1 MRIYVPLLWAILAV
15 QAAASEEPPLPEG
28 LGGADEPALPSGL
41 GESRKSGGE
50 PALPSG
56 LGDDASSGGGEPS
69 LPTGL
74 GNGGST
80 GEASDLPSGLES
92 SDPPAST
99 DPGASAPGTSPGW
112 RLPAGLS
119 GFLEGRI
126 GARLQNDP
134 GYDRTTLEEI
144 RLRTEYARSFLG
156 LRGRLAF
163 DLIGGKPD
171 EESVD
176 LRTGE
181 GWFDL
186 REAWILAR
194 PGRSIDLKAGRMI
207 ATWGTGDLIFIN
219 DLFPKDWISFLLGRD
234 EDYLKAP
241 LDGVRG
247 TFFTDYANLD
257 LVLGIPFAPDRFV
270 DGSDLS
276 FSNPGG
282 PPELPPPDDP
292 NRPDLYSRLFRTIGS
307 VEAAAYFYDGYW
319 KSPGGF
325 SPDGTPLFPR
335 LRVYGASL
343 RGAALGGIS
352 SVETGY
358 YDSLEDRSGNNP
370 LIKNS
375 EWRFLLGHD
384 RELFPKFNV
393 GLQYYVEWLQDY
405 GAYTSGLPPGFEP
418 REEWRQVL
426 TLRLTRLLLRD
437 DLTLSLFAFYSPSDE
452 DFYLRPSASWKLSD
466 RWRLSG
472 GFNLFGGEKETT
484 FFGQFEDNSNA
495 YLALRAVW

>member
-1 MRIYVPLLWAILAV
+1 MRSSAALILSGLLTGLCLPVSA
-15 QAAASEEPPLPEG
+15 EEPALPAGLGGAVEPALPAGLGGGEASSGPALPEG
-28 LGGADEPALPSGL
+28 LDTGDSGL
-41 GESRKSGGE
+41 

-56 LGDDASSGGGEPS
+56 LGDEPDSSQTQESKAVEP
-69 LPTGL
+69 
-74 GNGGST
+74 
-80 GEASDLPSGLES
+80 ES
-92 SDPPAST
+92 A
-99 DPGASAPGTSPGW
+99 W
-112 RLPAGLS
+112 RLPPGLS

-126 GARLQNDP
+126 GARLQEDP
-134 GYDRTTLEEI
+134 GYDRTTLAEI
-144 RLRTEYARSFLG
+144 RLRTEYARSFAG

-163 DLIGGKPD
+163 DLIAGKPD

-186 REAWILAR
+186 REAWVLAR
-194 PGRSIDLKAGRMI
+194 PGEFVDLKAGRMI

-241 LDGVRG
+241 FDGVRG
-247 TFFTDYANLD
+247 TFFSDYANLD
-257 LVLGIPFAPDRFV
+257 LVVGIPFAPDRFV
-270 DGSDLS
+270 DGTDLS

-282 PPELPPPDDP
+282 PPQLPPAEIP
-292 NRPDLYSRLFRTIGS
+292 NKPDLYSRLFRTIGS
-307 VEAAAYFYDGYW
+307 AEAAAYFYDGYW

-325 SPDGTPLFPR
+325 STTGRPIFPR

-343 RGAALGGIS
+343 RGALLGGIS
-352 SVETGY
+352 SIETGY
-358 YDSLEDRSGNNP
+358 YDSLDDRSGKDP

-375 EWRFLLGHD
+375 EWRLLLGHD
-384 RELFPKFNV
+384 RELLPKFNI

-405 GAYTSGLPPGFEP
+405 DDYRDTLPVGLDA
-418 REEWRQVL
+418 RDQWRQVV
-426 TLRLTRLLLRD
+426 TARLTKLLLRD
-437 DLTLSLFAFYSPSDE
+437 DLSLSLFAFYSPSDV
-452 DFYLRPSASWKLSD
+452 DLYLRPTASWKLND
-466 RWRLSG
+466 VWRLSG